1 MRESLLQKNQTAYSP
16 SAMYSDSGGKGSKSE
31 DRSQKPEARSQKP
44 EARSQKSEAR
54 SQKSEVKGEAFP
66 ALQNQVR
73 KSYSFSVWRF
83 YPVSISIFRKYIIP
97 SPVSYTHLRAHE

>member
-1 MRESLLQKNQTAYSP
+1 MCIRNKNLYSKKTKQHIPLQQCTQTVEEREVNQ
-16 SAMYSDSGGKGSKSE
+16 KSE
-31 DRSQKPEARSQKP
+31 VRSQKS

>member
-1 MRESLLQKNQTAYSP
+1 MCIRNKNLYSKKTKQHIPLQQCTQTVEEREVSQ
-16 SAMYSDSGGKGSKSE
+16 KSE
-31 DRSQKPEARSQKP
+31 V
-44 EARSQKSEAR
+44 RSQKSEAR
-54 SQKSEVKGEAFP
+54 SQKSKVKGEAFP

-97 SPVSYTHLRAHE
+97 SLRNLRCVIIYQRSKS